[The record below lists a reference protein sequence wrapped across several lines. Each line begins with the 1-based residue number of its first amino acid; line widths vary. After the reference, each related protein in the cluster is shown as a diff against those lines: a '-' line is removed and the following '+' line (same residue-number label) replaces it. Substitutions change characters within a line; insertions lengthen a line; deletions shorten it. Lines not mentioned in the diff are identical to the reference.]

1 MVGSCSCGLVFCFLI
16 FVDEFSDVLALISI
30 ELPEDFFV
38 DVSGGVAIDFQI
50 LFRDRVLA

>member
-1 MVGSCSCGLVFCFLI
+1 M
-16 FVDEFSDVLALISI
+16 DEFSDVLALISI

-38 DVSGGVAIDFQI
+38 DVAGGVAIDFQI